1 MIVLNKID
9 LVSADE
15 LAAVEARI
23 RGINPTARIHHA
35 DHSRVPV
42 TAILDQGAFDLGRVL
57 ERTPDFLENTDHEHN
72 DDIHS
77 MSFEVHEKINGPR
90 FNQWIGLLLQERG
103 GDILRT
109 KGILDFAGEDRRYAF
124 QAVHMMA
131 DGDFIGP
138 WREGETRSSRIVF
151 IGRNLNRAAAAPGL
165 RELRRLLGET
175 DQAAWSGVLE
185 KRGTTRL
192 LEGQIVACAV
202 AEDGTA
208 AFATGEGRLHLL
220 SGGAWRDVEVH
231 EGAILALAVDRGAD
245 GGFVTG
251 GDDGTLRR
259 IRPGE
264 EPRAIAAF
272 GGRWV
277 DAIATGRDGKTPLI
291 AASFGK
297 RVRLFGA
304 ADAELRTIEY
314 PSTVT
319 GLAFDARGK
328 KIAASHYNGAT
339 ISFVNSRA
347 TRRACSSGRAAISA
361 SPSTPRARR
370 WSPRCRRTRCT
381 AGACPTATTCG

>member
-1 MIVLNKID
+1 M
-9 LVSADE
+9 
-15 LAAVEARI
+15 
-23 RGINPTARIHHA
+23 
-35 DHSRVPV
+35 
-42 TAILDQGAFDLGRVL
+42 
-57 ERTPDFLENTDHEHN
+57 
-72 DDIHS
+72 
-77 MSFEVHEKINGPR
+77 
-90 FNQWIGLLLQERG
+90 
-103 GDILRT
+103 
-109 KGILDFAGEDRRYAF
+109 
-124 QAVHMMA
+124 
-131 DGDFIGP
+131 
-138 WREGETRSSRIVF
+138 
-151 IGRNLNRAAAAPGL
+151 
-165 RELRRLLGET
+165 GET

-185 KRGTTRL
+185 KRGTTRR
-192 LEGQIVACAV
+192 LEGQVVACAV

-259 IRPGE
+259 TFTAGE
-264 EPRAIAAF
+264 TRAIAAF
-272 GGRWV
+272 GGRWI

-297 RVRLFGA
+297 RVRLFGG

-347 TRRACSSGRAAISA
+347 DTPRVLEWKGSHIGVAFHPAGEALVTAMQENALHGWRLPDGHNMRMSGYPAKTHSLSFARTGKYLASSGADAIVLWPFFGGGPMGKPPLELA
-361 SPSTPRARR
+361 PSGGAI
-370 WSPRCRRTRCT
+370 CTRCAYHPT
-381 AGACPTATTCG
+381 GEIVAGGYADGSVVLVDVATERVLPIAAPAAPGAGNGPVSALAWAPDGSTLIYGTETGFAASVDLSKR